1 MREDRESSR
10 SRQRNKKGGD
20 KAVEWAVD
28 GVEEGSRKLVGRR
41 VGVVLESKYGSLIKN
56 KTKQKTP
63 QYDNYSAM
71 QWQ

>member
-1 MREDRESSR
+1 MDGEGER
-10 SRQRNKKGGD
+10 SR
-20 KAVEWAVD
+20 E
-28 GVEEGSRKLVGRR
+28 LVGRR